1 MADLSSY
8 IYIAANTV
16 TAANVSATGN
26 VVSNSAVSTTG
37 NVTAGNIISGGVA
50 NITGNITGA
59 NLIAGSGGAGNVY
72 AGNVIVNGQ
81 PTTYGVANLTTG
93 VVAVQATATGT
104 VAATVVAN
112 TSPVS
117 GTNFNGGSSASPSL
131 TVMTVAIP
139 GAGTWRLDAEMRV
152 YIPGEGYMAAGFYN
166 NGTLISG
173 SEYFIAAGGVTQ
185 TGAAT
190 GQYGGF
196 MSYNLTTTGATT
208 VTMGAWATGTS
219 QFITSDDG
227 RTWLRATQIDS
238 IFALN
243 TLATMSVTGNVAANN
258 FIGNVVATTVSVS
271 GNVSV
276 NNTFTFSNIAQSSNT
291 TPLAATDTTIAFKV
305 PIVINGV
312 TYYIALTAAQ

>member
-1 MADLSSY
+1 MANLSSY
-8 IYIAANTV
+8 INISANTV
-16 TAANVSATGN
+16 TTS
-26 VVSNSAVSTTG
+26 SIVSTTG
-37 NVTAGNIISGGVA
+37 NVLAANVSVTGNVTGITFLGNLVGTTVST
-50 NITGNITGA
+50 TGNI
-59 NLIAGSGGAGNVY
+59 S

-93 VVAVQATATGT
+93 VVAIQATASGT

-117 GTNFNGGSSASPSL
+117 GTNLNGGSSVSPAL
-131 TVMTVAIP
+131 TILTVAIP
-139 GAGTWRLDAEMRV
+139 TAGTWRLDAEMRV
-152 YIPGEGYMAAGFYN
+152 YIPGEGYMAAAFYN

-196 MSYNLTTTGATT
+196 MSYNVTTTAATT

-219 QFITSDDG
+219 QFITSGDG
-227 RTWLRATQIDS
+227 RTWLQATQIDS

-243 TLATMSVTGNVAANN
+243 TLATMSLT
-258 FIGNVVATTVSVS
+258 

-276 NNTFTFSNIAQSSNT
+276 GGILSSPQQTKASNATGSVGEICWDATYIYVCTATNTW
-291 TPLAATDTTIAFKV
+291 KRV
-305 PIVINGV
+305 
-312 TYYIALTAAQ
+312 ALTGGY